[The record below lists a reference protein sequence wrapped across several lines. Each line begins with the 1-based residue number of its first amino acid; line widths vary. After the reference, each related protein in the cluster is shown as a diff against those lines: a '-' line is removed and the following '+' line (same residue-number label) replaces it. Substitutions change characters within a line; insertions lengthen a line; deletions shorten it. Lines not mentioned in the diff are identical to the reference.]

1 MDLTEPEHNTCL
13 RHDYTANL
21 QLISRPLCVENKELK
36 DKNDPDKVSRSING
50 RFI

>member
-1 MDLTEPEHNTCL
+1 MELTEPAHNTCL

-36 DKNDPDKVSRSING
+36 DKNELYNKTSDNYR
-50 RFI
+50 